1 MAKDETKANEKAWK
15 AFDKYWDSTEWEDLD
30 KEEIAEFLEGSD
42 AEDIKIPK
50 KVSTPKIGKEFYNE
64 VKEAIKPK
72 RKAGGASYTFKGIE
86 ASAED
91 IFGKKPVPMTQLMSK
106 LWDFIKD
113 EDNGVK
119 ITKAKKPKEEDED
132 EDDE

>member
-1 MAKDETKANEKAWK
+1 MVKNKGNEKVWK
-15 AFDKYWDSTEWEDLD
+15 GFDKYWDSTEWDSLD
-30 KEEIAEFLEGSD
+30 KEEIAELLEGSD

-72 RKAGGASYTFKGIE
+72 RKAGGSSYSFKGVE

-91 IFGKKPVPMTQLMSK
+91 IFGKKPVPMPQLMSK
-106 LWDFIKD
+106 LWEFIND
-113 EDNGVK
+113 EENGVVK
-119 ITKAKKPKEEDED
+119 AGAKKPKVEVDEDED
-132 EDDE
+132 EE